1 MNAAL
6 LKAQSSVDNT
16 LSISLGGAGSAYL
29 GAIPGMELNPARL
42 AAFEYHPRRFSFS
55 ILPIGLSVQNNAF
68 NIESYNRFLGRQS
81 RNVPE
86 TRTTTFWTAQDKEA
100 ILEQVPDMWRLNVG
114 ANIQLFGIALNI
126 SDNIGAV
133 GFSVRDYAGTRLA
146 INKSYLDLAL
156 NGNANLLGQTIES
169 RGTNLRGWW
178 HREFALIYAREF
190 RLPESIRFQNFYAGL
205 ALKYVQVFAFAHL
218 DNQSTIFTSRTGDS
232 LAMRLSYQWTAA
244 VPERIPVI
252 LSPEALGSGFGV
264 DVGISAEVYRGLT
277 IGLSLNN
284 IGGLSFSGSQVQ
296 QRLADTTV
304 RFTGFTDP
312 FDDQKTQREIDSL
325 RKAIEHV
332 RPSQAPF
339 GFALPTVLRLGTA
352 FDLRKYSDLPLTLML
367 DWVQGVNTNFGNTTM
382 PLVAFGVEWRAV
394 PTLPIRAGLRIGG
407 NELPALAFGISF
419 DTPEAA
425 FDLATRDV
433 LGFFSP
439 SAAKQFS
446 VSVGMRFRLFKPSE
460 ALPPEQCYAPVVAYH
475 PLPVVEAVVGR
486 NRIEYGDSTLLV
498 WTTLDADSVFIEPE
512 LGKVAVKG
520 ARTIRPSATTTYL
533 IRAKN
538 RYGELIGA
546 AHVRVEPKPK
556 VEPPPK
562 PVPLAKVGDKL
573 AVRINFALNKYQIP
587 KNEQFK
593 LDTLV
598 ALLQTKEREK
608 FVVEISGHTDNTG
621 KGKLKPKGSKESMEQ
636 FEKRRLQFE
645 KARKQYNLAL
655 SLRRA
660 QSVRDYLVG
669 KGIDARR
676 ITVRGAGEEEPI
688 ASNDTEEGRAQNRR
702 MEAKIISELSEPLLP
717 QKDVLR
723 KKTRKKVAD
732 NVIRR

>member
-1 MNAAL
+1 M
-6 LKAQSSVDNT
+6 
-16 LSISLGGAGSAYL
+16 
-29 GAIPGMELNPARL
+29 
-42 AAFEYHPRRFSFS
+42 
-55 ILPIGLSVQNNAF
+55 
-68 NIESYNRFLGRQS
+68 
-81 RNVPE
+81 
-86 TRTTTFWTAQDKEA
+86 
-100 ILEQVPDMWRLNVG
+100 
-114 ANIQLFGIALNI
+114 
-126 SDNIGAV
+126 
-133 GFSVRDYAGTRLA
+133 
-146 INKSYLDLAL
+146 
-156 NGNANLLGQTIES
+156 
-169 RGTNLRGWW
+169 
-178 HREFALIYAREF
+178 
-190 RLPESIRFQNFYAGL
+190 PESIRFQNFYAGL

-218 DNQSTIFTSRTGDS
+218 DNQFTIFTSRTGDS

-367 DWVQGVNTNFGNTTM
+367 NWVQGVNTNFGNTTM

-486 NRIEYGDSTLLV
+486 N
-498 WTTLDADSVFIEPE
+498 
-512 LGKVAVKG
+512 
-520 ARTIRPSATTTYL
+520 
-533 IRAKN
+533 
-538 RYGELIGA
+538 
-546 AHVRVEPKPK
+546 
-556 VEPPPK
+556 
-562 PVPLAKVGDKL
+562 
-573 AVRINFALNKYQIP
+573 
-587 KNEQFK
+587 
-593 LDTLV
+593 
-598 ALLQTKEREK
+598 
-608 FVVEISGHTDNTG
+608 
-621 KGKLKPKGSKESMEQ
+621 
-636 FEKRRLQFE
+636 
-645 KARKQYNLAL
+645 
-655 SLRRA
+655 
-660 QSVRDYLVG
+660 
-669 KGIDARR
+669 
-676 ITVRGAGEEEPI
+676 
-688 ASNDTEEGRAQNRR
+688 
-702 MEAKIISELSEPLLP
+702 
-717 QKDVLR
+717 
-723 KKTRKKVAD
+723 
-732 NVIRR
+732 